1 VADSIR
7 QSVTIPGELA
17 RKIERAA
24 KQQHETFSKALLR
37 FARIGMSEEE
47 RARKRLRAVVYKIQ
61 AAATEEEAARYED
74 ELVEAIFGPQR
85 ERRA

>member
-1 VADSIR
+1 MC
-7 QSVTIPGELA
+7 A
-17 RKIERAA
+17 RTTGKPSGQPLNR
-24 KQQHETFSKALLR
+24 LDWLR
-37 FARIGMSEEE
+37 FKPALT
-47 RARKRLRAVVYKIQ
+47 RKRLRAVVHKIQ